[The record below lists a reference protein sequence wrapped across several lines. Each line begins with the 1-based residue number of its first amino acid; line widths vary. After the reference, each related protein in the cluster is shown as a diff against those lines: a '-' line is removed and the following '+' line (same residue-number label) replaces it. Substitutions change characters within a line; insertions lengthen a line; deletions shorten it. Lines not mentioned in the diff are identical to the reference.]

1 MNETLFRLM
10 LYTLGC
16 AIALVTGY
24 MYGKDVGFRRD
35 LAADFSRG
43 YEAGRKTV
51 KEETNRAFKYG
62 YEVGGRAALEM
73 IDKMCDPA
81 TVSKLYDEM
90 LMAQSQKEGN

>member
-24 MYGKDVGFRRD
+24 MYGKDVGFRRG

-43 YEAGRKTV
+43 YEAGRKTL
-51 KEETNRAFKYG
+51 KEETNRVFKYG
-62 YEVGGRAALEM
+62 YEIGGRAALEM
-73 IDKMCDPA
+73 I
-81 TVSKLYDEM
+81 S
-90 LMAQSQKEGN
+90 QSTYGG